1 MRWLLP
7 CYAAYRTSQTE
18 FQTGSTR
25 GRRRGAPS
33 SENVGPS
40 AAGPMQGSTLR
51 AAGEFPT
58 TTNLASESQSGNTS
72 AFLVTYLVRLPD
84 RRSPLCRPRT
94 HSFALTA
101 SGTRCRRVQVA
112 EVGKIRACISRI
124 SGATPSPRAVFVTSV
139 RITVHHVVVEAA
151 AVEGGKAE

>member
-72 AFLVTYLVRLPD
+72 AFLVTYLVRLPTS
-84 RRSPLCRPRT
+84 RLPGWSVCRARITLSYGVLWSTITGKGSSPGVTFRHYENT
-94 HSFALTA
+94 HQ
-101 SGTRCRRVQVA
+101 GVR
-112 EVGKIRACISRI
+112 
-124 SGATPSPRAVFVTSV
+124 PSPVQCFH
-139 RITVHHVVVEAA
+139 TVCTGSDALGDPA
-151 AVEGGKAE
+151 GPTGS